1 MRKDWSSFSLCSGD
15 QSLLFY
21 RRKETPVPQQL
32 FSALEQAVST
42 SEGKALY
49 ILVLICIAMILDF
62 LLGSFAA
69 WRDPQVKFTSQ
80 RGIDGILRKLASI
93 LVLVCCIPVS
103 ALVPA
108 EAGLA
113 ALIVLYLGYLVM
125 ELASVVENLSKL
137 GAPVSG
143 LLKFIENISEIGTHN
158 DESQK

>member
-1 MRKDWSSFSLCSGD
+1 MNIP
-15 QSLLFY
+15 QELFN
-21 RRKETPVPQQL
+21 T
-32 FSALEQAVST
+32 LEQAVST
-42 SEGKALY
+42 TEGKALY
-49 ILVLICIAMILDF
+49 ILTLICIAMILDF

-113 ALIVLYLGYLVM
+113 ALIVLYLGYLAL

-143 LLKFIENISEIGTHN
+143 LKRFIENIHS
-158 DESQK
+158 SK

>member
-1 MRKDWSSFSLCSGD
+1 MNIP
-15 QSLLFY
+15 QELFN
-21 RRKETPVPQQL
+21 T
-32 FSALEQAVST
+32 LEQAVST
-42 SEGKALY
+42 TEGKALY
-49 ILVLICIAMILDF
+49 ILTLICIAMILDF

-113 ALIVLYLGYLVM
+113 ALIVLYLGYLVL

-143 LLKFIENISEIGTHN
+143 LTRFIENVSEISTHDN
-158 DESQK
+158 DSSGPSGRR

>member
-1 MRKDWSSFSLCSGD
+1 MNIP
-15 QSLLFY
+15 QELFN
-21 RRKETPVPQQL
+21 T
-32 FSALEQAVST
+32 LEQAVST
-42 SEGKALY
+42 TEGKALY

-93 LVLVCCIPVS
+93 LVLTLCIPVS
-103 ALVPA
+103 ALIPQ
-108 EAGLA
+108 GTGTF

-125 ELASVVENLSKL
+125 ELASVIENLERL

-143 LLKFIENISEIGTHN
+143 LQKFIENISEIGTHN
-158 DESQK
+158 DESRRSGRR

>member
-1 MRKDWSSFSLCSGD
+1 M
-15 QSLLFY
+15 
-21 RRKETPVPQQL
+21 PQQL

-69 WRDPQVKFTSQ
+69 WRDPSVKFTSQ

-113 ALIVLYLGYLVM
+113 ASSCFISAISFTSWLP
-125 ELASVVENLSKL
+125 SSK
-137 GAPVSG
+137 
-143 LLKFIENISEIGTHN
+143 IS
-158 DESQK
+158 SA

>member
-1 MRKDWSSFSLCSGD
+1 M
-15 QSLLFY
+15 
-21 RRKETPVPQQL
+21 PQQL
-32 FSALEQAVST
+32 FQVLEQAVST

-62 LLGSFAA
+62 LLGSYAA

-113 ALIVLYLGYLVM
+113 ALIVLYLGYLFY
-125 ELASVVENLSKL
+125 ELASVIENLERL
-137 GAPVSG
+137 GAPVG
-143 LLKFIENISEIGTHN
+143 KLKRFIENLHSSN
-158 DESQK
+158 DFSND

>member
-1 MRKDWSSFSLCSGD
+1 M
-15 QSLLFY
+15 
-21 RRKETPVPQQL
+21 PQQL
-32 FSALEQAVST
+32 FSALAQAAST
-42 SEGKALY
+42 TEGKALY
-49 ILVLICIAMILDF
+49 LLALLCLTMALDF
-62 LLGSFAA
+62 LLGSLAA
-69 WRDPQVKFTSQ
+69 WRDPQVKFTSG

-143 LLKFIENISEIGTHN
+143 LKRFIENIRDTANH
-158 DESQK
+158 DDH

>member
-1 MRKDWSSFSLCSGD
+1 M
-15 QSLLFY
+15 
-21 RRKETPVPQQL
+21 PQQL

-113 ALIVLYLGYLVM
+113 ALIVLYLGYLFY
-125 ELASVVENLSKL
+125 ELASVIENLERL
-137 GAPVSG
+137 GAPVG
-143 LLKFIENISEIGTHN
+143 KLKRFIENLHSSN
-158 DESQK
+158 D

>member
-1 MRKDWSSFSLCSGD
+1 M
-15 QSLLFY
+15 
-21 RRKETPVPQQL
+21 PQQL

-69 WRDPQVKFTSQ
+69 WRDPAVKFTSQ

-103 ALVPA
+103 ALVPQG
-108 EAGLA
+108 AGTF
-113 ALIVLYLGYLVM
+113 ALIVLYLGYLAL

-143 LLKFIENISEIGTHN
+143 LKRFIENVRDSTSH
-158 DESQK
+158 DDS

>member
-1 MRKDWSSFSLCSGD
+1 M
-15 QSLLFY
+15 
-21 RRKETPVPQQL
+21 PQQL

-69 WRDPQVKFTSQ
+69 WRDPSVKFTSQ
-80 RGIDGILRKLASI
+80 RGIGGILRKLASI
-93 LVLVCCIPVS
+93 LVLVCCIP
-103 ALVPA
+103 VPA

-143 LLKFIENISEIGTHN
+143 LKRFIENVSEIGTHN

>member
-1 MRKDWSSFSLCSGD
+1 M
-15 QSLLFY
+15 
-21 RRKETPVPQQL
+21 PQQL
-32 FSALEQAVST
+32 FKTLEQAVST

-113 ALIVLYLGYLVM
+113 ALIVLYLGYLFY
-125 ELASVVENLSKL
+125 ELASVIENLERL
-137 GAPVSG
+137 GAPVG
-143 LLKFIENISEIGTHN
+143 KLKRFIENLHSSN
-158 DESQK
+158 D

>member
-1 MRKDWSSFSLCSGD
+1 MNIP
-15 QSLLFY
+15 QELFN
-21 RRKETPVPQQL
+21 T
-32 FSALEQAVST
+32 LEQAVST

-62 LLGSFAA
+62 LLGSFVA

-143 LLKFIENISEIGTHN
+143 LKRFIENVRDSTSH
-158 DESQK
+158 DDS

>member
-1 MRKDWSSFSLCSGD
+1 M
-15 QSLLFY
+15 
-21 RRKETPVPQQL
+21 PQQL

-113 ALIVLYLGYLVM
+113 ALIVLYLGYLFY
-125 ELASVVENLSKL
+125 ELASVIENLERL

-143 LLKFIENISEIGTHN
+143 LLKFIENISEIGTHS

>member
-1 MRKDWSSFSLCSGD
+1 MNIP
-15 QSLLFY
+15 QELFN
-21 RRKETPVPQQL
+21 T
-32 FSALEQAVST
+32 LEQAVST
-42 SEGKALY
+42 TEGKALY

-113 ALIVLYLGYLVM
+113 ALIVLYLGYLFY
-125 ELASVVENLSKL
+125 ELASVIENLERL

-143 LLKFIENISEIGTHN
+143 LKRFIENVSEIGTHN

>member
-1 MRKDWSSFSLCSGD
+1 M
-15 QSLLFY
+15 
-21 RRKETPVPQQL
+21 PQQL

-103 ALVPA
+103 ALIPQ
-108 EAGLA
+108 GSGTF

-125 ELASVVENLSKL
+125 ELASVIENLERL

-143 LLKFIENISEIGTHN
+143 LQKFIENISEIGTHD

>member
-1 MRKDWSSFSLCSGD
+1 MNIP
-15 QSLLFY
+15 QELFN
-21 RRKETPVPQQL
+21 T
-32 FSALEQAVST
+32 LEQAVST
-42 SEGKALY
+42 TEGKALY
-49 ILVLICIAMILDF
+49 ILTLICIAMILDF

-69 WRDPQVKFTSQ
+69 WRDPAVKFTSQ

-137 GAPVSG
+137 GAAVGP
-143 LLKFIENISEIGTHN
+143 LMRFIENVSEISTHDN
-158 DESQK
+158 DSSGPSGRR

>member
-1 MRKDWSSFSLCSGD
+1 M
-15 QSLLFY
+15 
-21 RRKETPVPQQL
+21 PQQL

-42 SEGKALY
+42 SEGNALY

-69 WRDPQVKFTSQ
+69 WRDPAVKFTSQ

-113 ALIVLYLGYLVM
+113 ALIVLYLGYLAL

-143 LLKFIENISEIGTHN
+143 LKRFIENIHSSN
-158 DESQK
+158 D

>member
-1 MRKDWSSFSLCSGD
+1 M
-15 QSLLFY
+15 
-21 RRKETPVPQQL
+21 PQQL
-32 FSALEQAVST
+32 FQTLAQAAST

-49 ILVLICIAMILDF
+49 LLALLCLTMALDF

-113 ALIVLYLGYLVM
+113 ALIVLYLGYLAL

-143 LLKFIENISEIGTHN
+143 LKRFIENIHSSN
-158 DESQK
+158 D

>member
-1 MRKDWSSFSLCSGD
+1 M
-15 QSLLFY
+15 
-21 RRKETPVPQQL
+21 PQQL

-69 WRDPQVKFTSQ
+69 WRDPSVKFTSQ

-108 EAGLA
+108 DAGLA
-113 ALIVLYLGYLVM
+113 ALIVLYLGYLFY
-125 ELASVVENLSKL
+125 ELASVIENLERL

-143 LLKFIENISEIGTHN
+143 LKRFIENIHSSN
-158 DESQK
+158 D

>member
-1 MRKDWSSFSLCSGD
+1 MNIP
-15 QSLLFY
+15 QELFN
-21 RRKETPVPQQL
+21 T
-32 FSALEQAVST
+32 LEQAVST
-42 SEGKALY
+42 TEGKALY

-103 ALVPA
+103 ALVPQG
-108 EAGLA
+108 AGTF
-113 ALIVLYLGYLVM
+113 ALIVLYLGYLAL

-143 LLKFIENISEIGTHN
+143 LKRFIENVRDSTSH
-158 DESQK
+158 DDS

>member
-1 MRKDWSSFSLCSGD
+1 M
-15 QSLLFY
+15 
-21 RRKETPVPQQL
+21 PQQL

-69 WRDPQVKFTSQ
+69 WRDPSVKFTSQ

-113 ALIVLYLGYLVM
+113 ALIVLYLGYLFY
-125 ELASVVENLSKL
+125 ELASVIENLERL
-137 GAPVSG
+137 GAPVG
-143 LLKFIENISEIGTHN
+143 ILKRFIENLHDAS
-158 DESQK
+158 SSK

>member
-1 MRKDWSSFSLCSGD
+1 MNIP
-15 QSLLFY
+15 QELFN
-21 RRKETPVPQQL
+21 T
-32 FSALEQAVST
+32 LEQAVST
-42 SEGKALY
+42 TEGKALY
-49 ILVLICIAMILDF
+49 ILTLICIAMILDF

-113 ALIVLYLGYLVM
+113 ALIVLYLGYLFY
-125 ELASVVENLSKL
+125 ELASVIENLERL
-137 GAPVSG
+137 GAPVG
-143 LLKFIENISEIGTHN
+143 KLKRFIENLHDAS
-158 DESQK
+158 SSK

>member
-1 MRKDWSSFSLCSGD
+1 M
-15 QSLLFY
+15 
-21 RRKETPVPQQL
+21 PQQL

-143 LLKFIENISEIGTHN
+143 LKRFIENIHSSN
-158 DESQK
+158 D

>member
-1 MRKDWSSFSLCSGD
+1 M
-15 QSLLFY
+15 
-21 RRKETPVPQQL
+21 PQQL
-32 FSALEQAVST
+32 FQTLAQAAST
-42 SEGKALY
+42 TEGKALY
-49 ILVLICIAMILDF
+49 LLALLCLTMALDF
-62 LLGSFAA
+62 LLGSLAA
-69 WRDPQVKFTSQ
+69 WRDPSVKFTSG

-143 LLKFIENISEIGTHN
+143 LKRFIENISEIGTHN

>member
-1 MRKDWSSFSLCSGD
+1 MNIP
-15 QSLLFY
+15 QELFN
-21 RRKETPVPQQL
+21 T
-32 FSALEQAVST
+32 LEQAVST

-113 ALIVLYLGYLVM
+113 PSSCFISAISFTSWLP
-125 ELASVVENLSKL
+125 SSK
-137 GAPVSG
+137 
-143 LLKFIENISEIGTHN
+143 IS
-158 DESQK
+158 SA

>member
-1 MRKDWSSFSLCSGD
+1 M
-15 QSLLFY
+15 
-21 RRKETPVPQQL
+21 PQQL
-32 FSALEQAVST
+32 FQTLEQAVST
-42 SEGKALY
+42 SENKALY

-69 WRDPQVKFTSQ
+69 WRDPETRFFSQ

-113 ALIVLYLGYLVM
+113 ALIVLYLGYLFY
-125 ELASVVENLSKL
+125 ELASVIENLERL

-143 LLKFIENISEIGTHN
+143 LQKFIENISEIGTHD
-158 DESQK
+158 DESRRSGRSGRR

>member
-1 MRKDWSSFSLCSGD
+1 MNIP
-15 QSLLFY
+15 QELFN
-21 RRKETPVPQQL
+21 T
-32 FSALEQAVST
+32 LEQAVST
-42 SEGKALY
+42 TEGKALY
-49 ILVLICIAMILDF
+49 ILTLICIAMILDF

-69 WRDPQVKFTSQ
+69 WRDPAVKFTSQ

-113 ALIVLYLGYLVM
+113 ALIVLYLGYLAL

-143 LLKFIENISEIGTHN
+143 LKRFIENIHSSN
-158 DESQK
+158 D

>member
-1 MRKDWSSFSLCSGD
+1 M
-15 QSLLFY
+15 
-21 RRKETPVPQQL
+21 PQQL

-113 ALIVLYLGYLVM
+113 ALIVLYLGYLFY
-125 ELASVVENLSKL
+125 ELASVIENLERL
-137 GAPVSG
+137 GAPVG
-143 LLKFIENISEIGTHN
+143 TLKRFIENLHDAS
-158 DESQK
+158 SSK

>member
-1 MRKDWSSFSLCSGD
+1 M
-15 QSLLFY
+15 
-21 RRKETPVPQQL
+21 PQQL

-49 ILVLICIAMILDF
+49 ILVHICNAMILDF

-93 LVLVCCIPVS
+93 LVLTLCIPVS

-137 GAPVSG
+137 GAPVG
-143 LLKFIENISEIGTHN
+143 NIRKFIENVSEITAH
-158 DESQK
+158 DDRKE

>member
-1 MRKDWSSFSLCSGD
+1 MNIP
-15 QSLLFY
+15 QELFN
-21 RRKETPVPQQL
+21 T
-32 FSALEQAVST
+32 LEQAVST
-42 SEGKALY
+42 TEGKALY

-108 EAGLA
+108 DAGLA

-125 ELASVVENLSKL
+125 ELASVVENLNKL

-143 LLKFIENISEIGTHN
+143 LKRFIENVRDSTSL
-158 DESQK
+158 DAS

>member
-1 MRKDWSSFSLCSGD
+1 M
-15 QSLLFY
+15 
-21 RRKETPVPQQL
+21 PQQL
-32 FSALEQAVST
+32 FQTLAQAAST
-42 SEGKALY
+42 TEGKALY

-62 LLGSFAA
+62 LLGSLAA
-69 WRDPQVKFTSQ
+69 WRDPSVKFTSG

-93 LVLVCCIPVS
+93 IVLVCCIPVS

-113 ALIVLYLGYLVM
+113 ALIVLYLGYLFY
-125 ELASVVENLSKL
+125 ELASVIENLERL

-143 LLKFIENISEIGTHN
+143 LQKFIENISEIGTHD

>member
-1 MRKDWSSFSLCSGD
+1 M
-15 QSLLFY
+15 
-21 RRKETPVPQQL
+21 PQQL

-69 WRDPQVKFTSQ
+69 WRDPSVKFTSQ

-143 LLKFIENISEIGTHN
+143 LKRFIENENLERLGAPVGKLKRFIENLHDAS
-158 DESQK
+158 SSK